1 MACGTSIKSIWW
13 TQNLNSQ
20 PACQNTSS
28 FHPLDCNQGL
38 QVLHCRP
45 WMVGSEIENT
55 HGDVW
60 LQYHGNVWFFCV
72 NDHVFTSGQCL
83 VVSQLHHGCIA
94 HWMLYNW
101 VSIFLDSLQ
110 LDLSML
116 TLKFLNW
123 RSNGWKN
130 SQYNTAGACLK
141 WFYAAHEVLKLILC
155 IGASFISFQVLLG
168 TLAIPK
174 YAKVLLCSVCFF
186 TVLLDRFATASSP
199 NWLGQYFCAFP
210 AACSILTLKLV
221 VKAMKTWPIQD
232 GRRLTEHSKN
242 YDSAGD
248 WLWSQSQHLI
258 SLFLCFLGVGA
269 EAFWVSIR

>member
-1 MACGTSIKSIWW
+1 MSIKYNIPCRILA
-13 TQNLNSQ
+13 LN
-20 PACQNTSS
+20 A
-28 FHPLDCNQGL
+28 
-38 QVLHCRP
+38 V
-45 WMVGSEIENT
+45 
-55 HGDVW
+55 
-60 LQYHGNVWFFCV
+60 
-72 NDHVFTSGQCL
+72 
-83 VVSQLHHGCIA
+83 QLG
-94 HWMLYNW
+94 
-101 VSIFLDSLQ
+101 
-110 LDLSML
+110 
-116 TLKFLNW
+116 
-123 RSNGWKN
+123 
-130 SQYNTAGACLK
+130 LK

-155 IGASFISFQVLLG
+155 IGASFQVLLG

-258 SLFLCFLGVGA
+258 SLFLCFFGSRGRGFLSIDPLNLPLSGHQLLQNTRAFGLGPHWATKPLGWSWA
-269 EAFWVSIR
+269 YLDRCLRNHPKTRMSTYACLAGRI

>member
-1 MACGTSIKSIWW
+1 MFGCNIMEMFG
-13 TQNLNSQ
+13 
-20 PACQNTSS
+20 S
-28 FHPLDCNQGL
+28 FAAMFLL
-38 QVLHCRP
+38 Q
-45 WMVGSEIENT
+45 
-55 HGDVW
+55 
-60 LQYHGNVWFFCV
+60 GNVWSFHNYIMVASRTECCTTGSVFFCIPCSLTFPCWPW
-72 NDHVFTSGQCL
+72 NSW
-83 VVSQLHHGCIA
+83 IA
-94 HWMLYNW
+94 
-101 VSIFLDSLQ
+101 
-110 LDLSML
+110 
-116 TLKFLNW
+116 
-123 RSNGWKN
+123 NGWKN

-155 IGASFISFQVLLG
+155 IGASFQVLLG

-269 EAFWVSIR
+269 EACWVWAGNRSAKFATVRPPAVTKHPSFRAGARPFE